1 VGKVYCNAILFFQNP
16 MPHDFL
22 TFIFED
28 ANANGTVSRSA
39 VWTSI
44 LVIVAYLQFRKANH
58 ISSADFIH
66 RLKNDFFGKE
76 TRELFFLFEKDYL
89 RYDEESEIFEVVGI
103 DDKTKAELGI
113 TRAFFTIYEVDD
125 FLLGDIY
132 DLGLFEQKRI
142 VDIDMVY
149 EEFGYYI
156 GTVWENGAIRYY
168 VRSQRKDPRHKD
180 VYNKLEYIGL
190 KCELYGAAKLKKDAL
205 LMLRIRLRFSKA
217 GLRKFPRGRKPAETE

>member
-1 VGKVYCNAILFFQNP
+1 ML
-16 MPHDFL
+16 HDFL
-22 TFIFED
+22 AFIFED
-28 ANANGTVSRSA
+28 ATANGTISRSA

-44 LVIVAYLQFRKANH
+44 LVAVAYLQFRKANH

-66 RLKNDFFGKE
+66 RLKNDFFSKE
-76 TRELFFLFEKDYL
+76 TREIFFLFEKDYL

-113 TRAFFTIYEVDD
+113 TRKFFTIYEVDD
-125 FLLGDIY
+125 FILGDIY

-156 GTVWENGAIRYY
+156 ATVWENKAIRYY
-168 VRSQRKDPRHKD
+168 IKSQRQDPKHKD
-180 VYNKLEYIGL
+180 VYNKFDYIGL
-190 KCELYGAAKLKKDAL
+190 KCELYGSAKIRRKKFL
-205 LMLRIRLRFSKA
+205 LWRIRLCFSKA
-217 GLRKFPRGRKPAETE
+217 GLRRFPL

>member
-1 VGKVYCNAILFFQNP
+1 
-16 MPHDFL
+16 MHEFL

-28 ANANGTVSRSA
+28 TGSAGSISRSA
-39 VWTSI
+39 VWTFV

-89 RYDEESEIFEVVGI
+89 RYDEENEVFEVVKI
-103 DDKTKAELGI
+103 DEKTKSELGI
-113 TRAFFTIYEVDD
+113 TRKFFTIYEVDD
-125 FLLGDIY
+125 FILGDVY

-149 EEFGYYI
+149 EEFGYYVATI
-156 GTVWENGAIRYY
+156 WENKAIRYY
-168 VRSQRKDPRHKD
+168 IENQRKDPKHRD
-180 VYNKLEYIGL
+180 VYNKLDYIGL
-190 KCELYGAAKLKKDAL
+190 KCELYATAKRKADSFL
-205 LMLRIRLRFSKA
+205 LFRVRRCFTKLCLRRLEKSIRSKS
-217 GLRKFPRGRKPAETE
+217 E

>member
-1 VGKVYCNAILFFQNP
+1 
-16 MPHDFL
+16 MHEFL

-28 ANANGTVSRSA
+28 TGSAGSISRSA
-39 VWTSI
+39 VWTFV

-89 RYDEESEIFEVVGI
+89 RYDEDNEVFEVVKI
-103 DDKTKAELGI
+103 DEKTKSELGI
-113 TRAFFTIYEVDD
+113 TRKFFTIYEVDD
-125 FLLGDIY
+125 FILGDVY

-149 EEFGYYI
+149 EEFGYYVATI
-156 GTVWENGAIRYY
+156 WENKAIRYY
-168 VRSQRKDPRHKD
+168 IDNQRKDPKHKD
-180 VYNKLEYIGL
+180 VYNKLDYIGL
-190 KCELYGAAKLKKDAL
+190 KCELYAVAKRKNDPVL
-205 LMLRIRLRFSKA
+205 LFRVRRCFTKPCLRRLEK
-217 GLRKFPRGRKPAETE
+217 RGSPVVK

>member
-1 VGKVYCNAILFFQNP
+1 
-16 MPHDFL
+16 MHDIL

-28 ANANGTVSRSA
+28 TNGGGSFSRSA
-39 VWTSI
+39 VWTFV

-89 RYDEESEIFEVVGI
+89 RYDEENEVFEVVKI
-103 DDKTKAELGI
+103 DEKTKSELGI
-113 TRAFFTIYEVDD
+113 TRKFFTIYEVDD
-125 FLLGDIY
+125 FILGDVY

-156 GTVWENGAIRYY
+156 ATVWENKAIRYY
-168 VRSQRKDPRHKD
+168 IENQRKDPRHRD
-180 VYNKLEYIGL
+180 VYNKFDYIGL
-190 KCELYGAAKLKKDAL
+190 KCEQYGAAKIERNT
-205 LMLRIRLRFSKA
+205 LRVWMIRLCFSKA
-217 GLRKFPRGRKPAETE
+217 LLRQLHRTPRSEQGIR